1 MAQKLILDVNE
12 NPKKIRSWIL
22 FAFQHIFAML
32 VACITVAWQTGL
44 AIGPTLIS
52 AGVGTIIYIIAT
64 KGKSP
69 VFLASSFAY
78 ISAMIAA
85 LGVGVSQE
93 GLQFITTP
101 GNMNRN
107 FLAVIL
113 GMILVGII
121 YVVVALLIKKFG
133 TKWLNKLLPPV
144 VIGPVIMVIGLGLA
158 TSAVAN
164 MNTVDVAGGSQ
175 YMSLL
180 MGLVAMLVTAICSH
194 FGKKMVSLIPFV
206 IGMGSAYVLSLILT
220 LIGRAAGV
228 PALQIV
234 DLTPLTSLDWTSWK
248 SYINVDFM
256 FLNAVNQEVQF
267 TPMMLGSVFIIFAP
281 VSLVTICEHIG
292 DHKNVGNIIGRDLLN
307 GEPGITRTLIGDG
320 VATAVSGVL
329 CGAANTTYGENV
341 AVVGVTRIASVGVIF
356 LASILTILFGF
367 VGPLTAVLETMPKC
381 ITGGVSLI
389 LYGFIA
395 SSGVKMLINEKINF
409 DHTNNMIIASVI
421 LVVGIGG
428 LTISFTLGDSTATFT
443 STALS
448 MILGII
454 LNAILRDK
462 KEDNLSE
469 EEIDRMI
476 EEQKKRL

>member
-85 LGVGVSQE
+85 LGIGVSQE

-101 GNMNRN
+101 GNLNRN

-180 MGLVAMLVTAICSH
+180 MGLVAMFITAICSH

-228 PALQIV
+228 SALQIV

-256 FLNAVNQEVQF
+256 FLNAINQEVQF

-356 LASILTILFGF
+356 LACILTILFGF

-409 DHTNNMIIASVI
+409 DRTNNIIIASVI

>member
-69 VFLASSFAY
+69 VFLASAFAY

-85 LGVGVSQE
+85 LGLGVSQE

-133 TKWLNKLLPPV
+133 AKWLNKLLPPV

-164 MNTVDVAGGSQ
+164 MNTVDVTGGSQ

-180 MGLVAMLVTAICSH
+180 MGLVAMLITAICSH

-256 FLNAVNQEVQF
+256 FLNAINQEVQF

-356 LASILTILFGF
+356 LACILTILFGF
-367 VGPLTAVLETMPKC
+367 IGPLTAVLETMPKC

-448 MILGII
+448 MILGVI

>member
-180 MGLVAMLVTAICSH
+180 MGLVAMLITAICSH

-220 LIGRAAGV
+220 LIGKAAGV

-256 FLNAVNQEVQF
+256 FLNAINQEVQF

-409 DHTNNMIIASVI
+409 DRTNNMIIASVI

-462 KEDNLSE
+462 KEDTLSE

>member
-85 LGVGVSQE
+85 LGIGVSQE

-180 MGLVAMLVTAICSH
+180 MGLVAMFITAICSH

-228 PALQIV
+228 SALQIV

-256 FLNAVNQEVQF
+256 FLNAINQEVQF

-356 LASILTILFGF
+356 LACILTILFGF

-409 DHTNNMIIASVI
+409 DRTNNIIIASVI

>member
-69 VFLASSFAY
+69 VFLASAFAY

-85 LGVGVSQE
+85 LGLGVSQE
-93 GLQFITTP
+93 GLQFITKP

-133 TKWLNKLLPPV
+133 AKWLNKLLPPV

-164 MNTVDVAGGSQ
+164 MNTFDVTGGSQ

-180 MGLVAMLVTAICSH
+180 MGLVAMLITAICSH

-256 FLNAVNQEVQF
+256 FLNAINQEVQF

-356 LASILTILFGF
+356 LACILTILFGF
-367 VGPLTAVLETMPKC
+367 IGPLTAVLETMPKC

-448 MILGII
+448 MILGVI

>member
-85 LGVGVSQE
+85 LGIGVSQE

-180 MGLVAMLVTAICSH
+180 MGLVAMFITAICAH

-228 PALQIV
+228 SALQIV

-256 FLNAVNQEVQF
+256 FLDAINQEVQF

-341 AVVGVTRIASVGVIF
+341 AVVGVTKIASVGVIF
-356 LASILTILFGF
+356 LACILTILFGF

-409 DHTNNMIIASVI
+409 DRTNNIIIASVI

>member
-85 LGVGVSQE
+85 LGLGVSQE
-93 GLQFITTP
+93 GLKFITTP

-164 MNTVDVAGGSQ
+164 MNTVDVTGGSQ

-180 MGLVAMLVTAICSH
+180 MGLVAMLITAICSH

-206 IGMGSAYVLSLILT
+206 IGMGSTYVLSLILT

-256 FLNAVNQEVQF
+256 FLNAINQEVQF

-356 LASILTILFGF
+356 LACILTILFGF
-367 VGPLTAVLETMPKC
+367 IGPLTAVLETMPKC

>member
-164 MNTVDVAGGSQ
+164 MNTVDVTGGSQ

-180 MGLVAMLVTAICSH
+180 MGLVAMLITAICSH

-256 FLNAVNQEVQF
+256 FLNAINQEVQF

>member
-69 VFLASSFAY
+69 VFLASAFAY

-85 LGVGVSQE
+85 LGLGVSQE

-164 MNTVDVAGGSQ
+164 MNTVGVTGGSQ

-180 MGLVAMLVTAICSH
+180 MGFVAMFITAICSH

-206 IGMGSAYVLSLILT
+206 IGMGSTYVLSLILT

-256 FLNAVNQEVQF
+256 FINAINQEVQF

-307 GEPGITRTLIGDG
+307 DEPGITRTLIGDG

-367 VGPLTAVLETMPKC
+367 IGPLTAVLETMPKC

-448 MILGII
+448 MILGVI

>member
-69 VFLASSFAY
+69 VFLASAFAY

-85 LGVGVSQE
+85 LGLGVSQE

-133 TKWLNKLLPPV
+133 AKWLNKLLPPV

-164 MNTVDVAGGSQ
+164 INTVDVTGGSQ

-180 MGLVAMLVTAICSH
+180 MGLVAMLITAICSH

-206 IGMGSAYVLSLILT
+206 IGMGSTYVLSLILT

-256 FLNAVNQEVQF
+256 FLNAINQEVQF

-356 LASILTILFGF
+356 LACILTILFGF
-367 VGPLTAVLETMPKC
+367 IGPLTAVLETMPKC

-448 MILGII
+448 MILGVI

>member
-69 VFLASSFAY
+69 VFLASAFAY

-85 LGVGVSQE
+85 LGLGVSQE

-158 TSAVAN
+158 GSAVSN
-164 MNTVDVAGGSQ
+164 INSVAVEGGSQ
-175 YMSLL
+175 YMSILMALL
-180 MGLVAMLVTAICSH
+180 AMVITAICAH
-194 FGKKMVSLIPFV
+194 YGKKMIALIPFV
-206 IGMGSAYVLSLILT
+206 IGMGSTYILSLILT
-220 LIGRAAGV
+220 LIGRACNIPV
-228 PALQIV
+228 LQII
-234 DLTPLTSLDWTSWK
+234 DLTPLTSIDWTSIK
-248 SYINVDFM
+248 SYITTDFIFM
-256 FLNAVNQEVQF
+256 DAINQEVHF
-267 TPMMLGSVFIIFAP
+267 DISMLGSVFIIFAP

-307 GEPGITRTLIGDG
+307 DEPGITRTLIGDG
-320 VATAVSGVL
+320 VATAVSGCL

-341 AVVGVTRIASVGVIF
+341 AVVGVTKIASVGVIF
-356 LASILTILFGF
+356 LASLLTIVFGF
-367 VGPLTAVLETMPKC
+367 IQPLTAVLETMPKC

-395 SSGVKMLINEKINF
+395 SSGVKMLISEKVNF
-409 DHTNNMIIASVI
+409 DVTKNMIVASVI
-421 LVVGIGG
+421 LVCGIGG
-428 LTISFTLGDSTATFT
+428 LAISFAIGNSTATFT
-443 STALS
+443 STALA
-448 MILGII
+448 MILGVI
-454 LNAILRDK
+454 LNLILKDK
-462 KEDNLSE
+462 HEENLSD
-469 EEIDRMI
+469 EEIDKMI
-476 EEQKKRL
+476 EEQRERL

>member
-85 LGVGVSQE
+85 LGLGVSQE

-180 MGLVAMLVTAICSH
+180 MGLVAMFITAICSH

-256 FLNAVNQEVQF
+256 FLSAINQEVQF

-356 LASILTILFGF
+356 LACILTILFGF

-409 DHTNNMIIASVI
+409 DRTNNIIIASVI

>member
-180 MGLVAMLVTAICSH
+180 MGLVAMFITAICSH

-256 FLNAVNQEVQF
+256 FLNAINQEVQF

-409 DHTNNMIIASVI
+409 DRTNNMIIASVI

>member
-180 MGLVAMLVTAICSH
+180 MGLVAMLITAICSH

-256 FLNAVNQEVQF
+256 FLNAINQEVQF

-356 LASILTILFGF
+356 LACILTILFGF

-409 DHTNNMIIASVI
+409 DRTNNIIIASVI